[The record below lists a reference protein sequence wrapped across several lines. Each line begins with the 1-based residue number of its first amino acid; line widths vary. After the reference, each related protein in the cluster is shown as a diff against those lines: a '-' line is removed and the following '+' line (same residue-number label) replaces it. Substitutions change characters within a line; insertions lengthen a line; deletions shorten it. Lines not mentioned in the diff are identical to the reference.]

1 MVTAASS
8 VIGLDVAK
16 KLIVKGMAWF
26 RTSGIS
32 HNIQAIRAV
41 LWGKGKGVNSGENW
55 GMARLSSAL
64 GDAKA
69 AQGQNRILALK
80 DGGIQPL
87 VGKTPVGRPS
97 PSPSLL
103 VERFDLETSQ
113 WQTHL
118 HTDQVVALCL
128 RPPITEHERKGE
140 CGPES
145 PLVQGQVAI
154 CDRNHWQSFY
164 MRARTSFLCARISD
178 SALKEAAHSLADLD
192 HLELQS
198 TPQADDPRMTSLLF
212 ALEAERE
219 REYSSGRLFLDSVE
233 AAIAALL
240 VTSHGTI
247 PTKPLLRWGGLP
259 PHRIRRVL
267 EFMHANLDKQVS
279 LEDLAACTDLS
290 TSHFSHQF
298 RASMGASPYKYMV
311 TLRIEQSKQMLR
323 NSKLSVLDV
332 ALRVGFE
339 NQQHFATVFRR
350 IAGVTPSG
358 YRRQL

>member
-1 MVTAASS
+1 
-8 VIGLDVAK
+8 
-16 KLIVKGMAWF
+16 
-26 RTSGIS
+26 
-32 HNIQAIRAV
+32 
-41 LWGKGKGVNSGENW
+41 
-55 GMARLSSAL
+55 
-64 GDAKA
+64 
-69 AQGQNRILALK
+69 
-80 DGGIQPL
+80 
-87 VGKTPVGRPS
+87 
-97 PSPSLL
+97 
-103 VERFDLETSQ
+103 
-113 WQTHL
+113 
-118 HTDQVVALCL
+118 
-128 RPPITEHERKGE
+128 
-140 CGPES
+140 
-145 PLVQGQVAI
+145 
-154 CDRNHWQSFY
+154 

-178 SALKEAAHSLADLD
+178 SALEEAAHSLVDLD

-198 TPQADDPRMTSLLF
+198 TPQADDPRMTSLLY

-240 VTSHGTI
+240 VTSHGTT
-247 PTKPLLRWGGLP
+247 PSKPLLRWGGLP

>member
-1 MVTAASS
+1 
-8 VIGLDVAK
+8 
-16 KLIVKGMAWF
+16 
-26 RTSGIS
+26 
-32 HNIQAIRAV
+32 
-41 LWGKGKGVNSGENW
+41 VNSGENW
-55 GMARLSSAL
+55 GRARLSSAL

-87 VGKTPVGRPS
+87 MGKPPVGRPS

-103 VERFDLETSQ
+103 VERFDLETSH

-145 PLVQGQVAI
+145 PVVQGQVAI
-154 CDRNHWQSFY
+154 CDRNDWQSFY

-178 SALKEAAHSLADLD
+178 SVLKEAAHSLADLD

-198 TPQADDPRMTSLLF
+198 TPQADDPRMTSLLY

-240 VTSHGTI
+240 VTSHGTT
-247 PTKPLLRWGGLP
+247 PTKPSLRWGGLP

-298 RASMGASPYKYMV
+298 RASMGASPYQYML

-323 NSKLSVLDV
+323 NLKLSVLDV

>member
-1 MVTAASS
+1 
-8 VIGLDVAK
+8 
-16 KLIVKGMAWF
+16 MA
-26 RTSGIS
+26 
-32 HNIQAIRAV
+32 H
-41 LWGKGKGVNSGENW
+41 
-55 GMARLSSAL
+55 LSSAL
-64 GDAKA
+64 GDAKT

-87 VGKTPVGRPS
+87 MGKTPVGRPS

-103 VERFDLETSQ
+103 VERFDLETSY

-128 RPPITEHERKGE
+128 KPPITEHPQKGE
-140 CGPES
+140 CAPES

-154 CDRNHWQSFY
+154 CDRNDWQSFY
-164 MRARTSFLCARISD
+164 MRARTSFLC
-178 SALKEAAHSLADLD
+178 E
-192 HLELQS
+192 S
-198 TPQADDPRMTSLLF
+198 TPQADDPRMTSLLY

-240 VTSHGTI
+240 VTSHGTT
-247 PTKPLLRWGGLP
+247 PTKPLFRWGGLP

-323 NSKLSVLDV
+323 NSRLSVLDV

-339 NQQHFATVFRR
+339 NPQHFATVFRR